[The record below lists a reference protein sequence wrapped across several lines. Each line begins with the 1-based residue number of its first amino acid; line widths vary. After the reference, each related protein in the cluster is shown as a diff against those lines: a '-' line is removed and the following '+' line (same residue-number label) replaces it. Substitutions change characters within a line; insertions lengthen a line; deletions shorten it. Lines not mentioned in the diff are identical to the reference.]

1 MQQWQDALG
10 TFVDPSRI
18 IVLNEKKR
26 DTKQRGGT
34 VRKTNT
40 VKSGEYILCTRY
52 QLQSEMKRLFEYNTV
67 AELQA
72 YSKESFLFPS
82 VPAALIKKLKVRT
95 SCYWMLCIIRVGTFT
110 NTCQP
115 LLLSS
120 VFYVQN

>member
-1 MQQWQDALG
+1 M
-10 TFVDPSRI
+10 DPSRI

-82 VPAALIKKLKVRT
+82 VPAA
-95 SCYWMLCIIRVGTFT
+95 
-110 NTCQP
+110 
-115 LLLSS
+115 
-120 VFYVQN
+120 